1 MKSRLKFLA
10 LAVFLCGFFLAS
22 VKYVQITC
30 EHPLGTSLFERTGV
44 YDGFVLL
51 APYFS
56 ENNFTGGGVVH
67 LLATSGKIAHTWKTK
82 HPVLISYLQPD
93 GNIFAAMTPPI
104 TLSDFPSGGSTG
116 LIQELDWDGNV
127 LWEYADREMTHDFE
141 VMPEKKIA
149 YIRWN
154 KAPDSFARNVRGGMA
169 GATTSVWTNEL
180 VIVNREKKIEWT
192 WRPEDH
198 LDPSKFIVSPLVPR
212 SDWAH
217 VNSIRYTEINPV
229 TQKPAFLIS
238 VRHLSKVMIVEI
250 ETGAVVWMTPD
261 NTIALQH
268 DATFTPQNTVLI
280 FDNGLF
286 RNIAKPFLF
295 SGVGEVDPITNTLV
309 WSWSGG
315 KTPVE
320 KAQFNSHFMSGAERL
335 PNGNTFIIASA
346 ANTLLEVT
354 KQGDIVWK
362 YTSDWRDEEGRMRII
377 FKARKYNPTDTV
389 WGKKVSHYTVRSLLC
404 GR

>member
-1 MKSRLKFLA
+1 MKGVFTSLLVLVAFLVLFVA
-10 LAVFLCGFFLAS
+10 AVRFAVISCKLPF
-22 VKYVQITC
+22 
-30 EHPLGTSLFERTGV
+30 GTSLFVREQV
-44 YDGFVLL
+44 QDGFILL

-56 ENNFTGGGVVH
+56 DNNFTEEGAVH
-67 LLATSGKIAHTWKTK
+67 LLSTAGEIAHTWKTK
-82 HPVLISYLQPD
+82 HPVLVAYLQSS
-93 GNIFAAMTPPI
+93 GSIFAAMTPPI

-116 LIQELDWDGNV
+116 LIQEIDWNGTV
-127 LWEYADREMTHDFE
+127 LWEYADRQMTHDFE
-141 VMPEKKIA
+141 VMPDGKIA

-154 KAPDSFARNVRGGMA
+154 KAPASFAARVRGGMEV
-169 GATTSVWTNEL
+169 ATTSVWTNEL
-180 VIVNREKKIEWT
+180 VVINREKKIEWT

-198 LDPSKFIVSPLVPR
+198 LNPSEFVLSPLVPR

-217 VNSIRYTEINPV
+217 INSIRYIDRNPV

-238 VRHLSKVMIVEI
+238 VRHISKVMIVET
-250 ETGAVVWMTPD
+250 ETGDVVWMTPD
-261 NTIALQH
+261 DTLALQH

-286 RNIAKPFLF
+286 RNLAKPFLF

-335 PNGNTFIIASA
+335 PNGNTLIIASA

-354 KQGDIVWK
+354 KKGDVVWK
-362 YTSDWRDEEGRMRII
+362 YSSDWRDKEGRMRII
-377 FKARKYNPTDTV
+377 FKARKYSPEDTA
-389 WGKKVSHYTVRSLLC
+389 WGSKVSTRSARGYMC